1 VAEPDLH
8 VGLEGLS
15 AVSLLDGF
23 PEPTLMMDSE
33 GIIEYGNPA
42 AARLFGEATFTPGE
56 SITRYIPE
64 DERKRLEPLVWLRR
78 WAEMPDAP
86 ELRHVHLICRTAAGE
101 QIPVQVR
108 VGRLVGRPRHY
119 VVMLQDV
126 REVQARTQQ
135 TREAHRLAAR
145 MLAISADAIIA
156 ADEQL
161 NIIYANPAA
170 DRLFGFE
177 DSQLTGRP
185 LDSLLPERFR
195 TSHREMMRRFAAES
209 APARLMGDRA
219 RITGLTASGEEI
231 PLEASIAKITTAGGY
246 VYTAHLRDLRQRANQ
261 GPAAKPAEDS
271 RADSP

>member
-1 VAEPDLH
+1 MTKPDPDQ
-8 VGLEGLS
+8 GLEDLS

-42 AARLFGEATFTPGE
+42 AARLFGQAAFAAGE

-64 DERKRLEPLVWLRR
+64 DERQRLEPLVWLRR
-78 WAEMPDAP
+78 WAAMPDAP

-108 VGRLVGRPRHY
+108 VGRLAGRPRHY

-126 REVQARTQQ
+126 REVQARAQQ

-161 NIIYANPAA
+161 TIIYANPAA
-170 DRLFGFE
+170 DRLFGSE
-177 DSQLTGRP
+177 GGRLIGRP
-185 LDSLLPERFR
+185 LDSLIPERYR
-195 TSHREMMRRFAAES
+195 TLHHGMMQRFAAES

-219 RITGLTASGEEI
+219 RITGLTTRGEEI
-231 PLEASIAKITTAGGY
+231 PLEASIAKITTAGGL
-246 VYTAHLRDLRQRANQ
+246 VYSAHLRDLRRRDSGPQ
-261 GPAAKPAEDS
+261 GDTREVS
-271 RADSP
+271 R